1 MARVQLF
8 FSTVSAEFLS
18 YRDRLRQSLT
28 RPNVEVKVQEDF
40 IVTGNET
47 LEMLDEYIKGC
58 DGVIHLVGDMTGS
71 LAKPPSLT
79 TIKHCYPDLAT
90 RLPLAE
96 FLQPDGPSLAYT
108 QWEAWLALLHKKRLL
123 IATPTPEAARDAGY
137 LHDPAQKALQQAHLK
152 RLRAVSRY
160 PGVAFTG
167 QEHLAAEV
175 LRSFVLDLLVNAGQ
189 IPPPPKP
196 NPQLPQSHTP
206 HNLPDRNTDP
216 SRFVGRNVQREQL
229 LELISPAGSRV
240 FLTGMGGVGKSELA
254 LQVARSALDQFPGGV
269 VQLDGRQGFEA
280 MATELIGFV
289 RRSFAD
295 LLPKEGSPEALLG
308 LCWNRW
314 PAAANPPEPV
324 LLVLDGLPGSAEG
337 QSSEDR
343 LCQGL
348 PHRFRRLITRREVVS
363 AGVVSINLEVLQRPD
378 ALRLLRLQAGA
389 QGEQRIDSESEAAD
403 ALCQAVG
410 DLPLALVLLGA
421 RLHKQRDL
429 GVAALLADLQAKGAE
444 AKALRQAHPEL
455 GARLGVV
462 ESLLISWGPLSE
474 PAKELAIL
482 LATMAAAV
490 IPWDLVEACRRED
503 QELVEGS
510 AFGDAQAEL
519 VEAQLLQRVGDN
531 RYQLHPLVRQFL
543 ALQAQAMELLQEQW
557 RRMLAQAVAA
567 LCREKFEQT
576 MPLALQAA
584 VEPYVAHIEWVAE
597 HYSDALTDDDLD
609 LPCVALGRLRENQAN
624 YPAAEHWYRHCLEL
638 CDQRFGPDHPA
649 TSAALNNLAEL
660 LRATNR
666 LAEAEPLMRRALQI
680 DEASY
685 GLDHP
690 EVATALSN
698 LALLLQDTNR
708 LTEAEALMRRV
719 IGIFEASHGKEHPN
733 VATALSNLAVLLHR
747 TNRLAE
753 AEPLMR
759 RALQIDEASYG
770 LDHPSV
776 AIRLNNL
783 ALLLKDANRLTE
795 AEALMRRVIGIFVAS
810 HGKEHPNVAATL
822 SNLAVLLNAT
832 NRPAE
837 AEPMYRRAL
846 QIDEASYGQDH
857 PSVAR
862 DLNNLAALLHETNLR
877 SEAEPLMRR
886 ALQIDETSYGLD
898 HPSVARD
905 LNNLAQLL
913 NATNRL
919 AEAEPLMHRALQID
933 EAGYGLDHPSVAIR
947 LNNLAQLLK
956 DANRLAE
963 AEPLMRRAL
972 QIDEASYGLDHPEV
986 ATDLSNLAV
995 LLHHTNRLT
1004 EAEPLMRRALQIDQA
1019 SYGQDHPIVAIRL
1032 NNLAKLLQATN
1043 RPEEADPMYRL
1054 ALQIDEAS
1062 YGLDHP
1068 NVATRL
1074 NNLAKLLQATNR
1086 VAEAEPLMRRAFVV
1100 CLASLGLDHLNT
1112 QTAMKN
1118 YTTILQD
1125 QGLSEEAIQAQLASL
1140 LQQN

>member
-1 MARVQLF
+1 VPISSGANVGVSVSGNGQGITN
-8 FSTVSAEFLS
+8 SGSISVGGNQTVIAAGPGS
-18 YRDRLRQSLT
+18 
-28 RPNVEVKVQEDF
+28 PVES
-40 IVTGNET
+40 IA
-47 LEMLDEYIKGC
+47 
-58 DGVIHLVGDMTGS
+58 GD
-71 LAKPPSLT
+71 
-79 TIKHCYPDLAT
+79 KHVHHY
-90 RLPLAE
+90 
-96 FLQPDGPSLAYT
+96 
-108 QWEAWLALLHKKRLL
+108 
-123 IATPTPEAARDAGY
+123 
-137 LHDPAQKALQQAHLK
+137 
-152 RLRAVSRY
+152 
-160 PGVAFTG
+160 
-167 QEHLAAEV
+167 
-175 LRSFVLDLLVNAGQ
+175 
-189 IPPPPKP
+189 PPPKP

-229 LELISPAGSRV
+229 LGLISPAGSRV

-295 LLPKEGSPEALLG
+295 LLPKEGSPEELLG

-324 LLVLDGLPGSAEG
+324 LLVLDDLPGSAEG

-348 PHRFRRLITRREVVS
+348 PPRFRRLITRREAAS
-363 AGVVSINLEVLQRPD
+363 AGVASINLEVLQRPD
-378 ALRLLRLQAGA
+378 ALRLLSLQAGA
-389 QGEQRIDSESEAAD
+389 QGEERIDSESEAAD

-543 ALQAQAMELLQEQW
+543 ALQAQAMAPLQEQW
-557 RRMLAQAVAA
+557 RRMLALAVAA

-609 LPCVALGRLRENQAN
+609 WPCSALARLHRNQAN
-624 YPAAEHWYRHCLEL
+624 YPAAEHWHRHCLKL

-649 TSAALNNLAEL
+649 TTPALNNLAGL
-660 LRATNR
+660 LQATNR
-666 LAEAEPLMRRALQI
+666 LAEAEPLMRRALKI

-685 GLDHP
+685 G
-690 EVATALSN
+690 
-698 LALLLQDTNR
+698 QD
-708 LTEAEALMRRV
+708 
-719 IGIFEASHGKEHPN
+719 HPN
-733 VATALSNLAVLLHR
+733 VAIRLNNLAGLLQA

-759 RALQIDEASYG
+759 RALAIDEASYG
-770 LDHPSV
+770 LDHPNV

-783 ALLLKDANRLTE
+783 AGLLQDTNRL
-795 AEALMRRVIGIFVAS
+795 A
-810 HGKEHPNVAATL
+810 
-822 SNLAVLLNAT
+822 
-832 NRPAE
+832 
-837 AEPMYRRAL
+837 
-846 QIDEASYGQDH
+846 
-857 PSVAR
+857 
-862 DLNNLAALLHETNLR
+862 
-877 SEAEPLMRR
+877 EAEPLMRR
-886 ALQIDETSYGLD
+886 ALAIDEASYGLD
-898 HPSVARD
+898 HPDVARD

-913 NATNRL
+913 QATN
-919 AEAEPLMHRALQID
+919 Q
-933 EAGYGLDHPSVAIR
+933 
-947 LNNLAQLLK
+947 
-956 DANRLAE
+956 LAE

-986 ATDLSNLAV
+986 ATDLNNLAQ
-995 LLHHTNRLT
+995 LLQATNRLS
-1004 EAEPLMRRALQIDQA
+1004 EAEPLMRRALAIDEA
-1019 SYGQDHPIVAIRL
+1019 SYGLDHPKVATRL
-1032 NNLAKLLQATN
+1032 NNLAGLLKATN
-1043 RPEEADPMYRL
+1043 RLAQAEPLMRR

-1068 NVATRL
+1068 NVAIRL
-1074 NNLAKLLQATNR
+1074 NNLAQLLRATNR
-1086 VAEAEPLMRRAFVV
+1086 LAEAEPLMRRAYVIF
-1100 CLASLGLDHLNT
+1100 LASLGLDHPNT
-1112 QTAMKN
+1112 QTVLGN
-1118 YTTILQD
+1118 YRKILQD
-1125 QGLSEEAIQAQLASL
+1125 QGLSEEAIQAKIASL
-1140 LQQN
+1140 LQQD

>member
-8 FSTVSAEFLS
+8 ISTVSAEFLS

-71 LAKPPSLT
+71 LAKAPSLT
-79 TIKHCYPDLAT
+79 AIKQCYPDLAT

-108 QWEAWLALLHKKRLL
+108 QWEAWLALLHMKKLF
-123 IATPTPEAARDAGY
+123 IATPTPEAARDAGC
-137 LHDPAQKALQQAHLK
+137 LQDPAQQALQQAHLK
-152 RLRAVSRY
+152 RLRSVSRY

-167 QEHLAAEV
+167 QEHLEAKV
-175 LRSFVLDLLVNAGQ
+175 LGSFVLDLLVNAGQ

-216 SRFVGRNVQREQL
+216 SRFVGRNLQREQL

-254 LQVARSALDQFPGGV
+254 LQVARSALVQFPGGV

-295 LLPKEGSPEALLG
+295 LLPKEGSPEELLG

-324 LLVLDGLPGSAEG
+324 LLVLDDLPGSAEG

-348 PHRFRRLITRREVVS
+348 PPRFRRLITRREAAS
-363 AGVVSINLEVLQRPD
+363 AGVASINLEVLQRPD

-389 QGEQRIDSESEAAD
+389 QGEQRIDSQSEAAD

-429 GVAALLADLQAKGAE
+429 GVAVLLADLQAKGAE
-444 AKALRQAHPEL
+444 ARALSQAHPEL

-462 ESLLISWGPLSE
+462 ESLLISWEPLSE
-474 PAKELAIL
+474 PAKQLAIL
-482 LATMAAAV
+482 LAAMAAAV

-543 ALQAQAMELLQEQW
+543 ALQAQAMEPLQEQW

-567 LCREKFEQT
+567 LCREKFLQT
-576 MPLALQAA
+576 MPLALQAE

-609 LPCVALGRLRENQAN
+609 WPCIALGGLRENQAN
-624 YPAAEHWYRHCLEL
+624 YPAAEHWHRHGLEL
-638 CDQRFGPDHPA
+638 CDQRHGPDHPA
-649 TSAALNNLAEL
+649 TTPALNNLAAL
-660 LRATNR
+660 LQATNRLADAEPLMARVVEIFENSYGNDHPNVATALNNLAQLLQATNR
-666 LAEAEPLMRRALQI
+666 LAEAEPLMRRALAI

-685 GLDHP
+685 SVDHP
-690 EVATALSN
+690 MVATTLNN
-698 LALLLQDTNR
+698 LAQLLQDTNR
-708 LTEAEALMRRV
+708 L
-719 IGIFEASHGKEHPN
+719 
-733 VATALSNLAVLLHR
+733 
-747 TNRLAE
+747 
-753 AEPLMR
+753 
-759 RALQIDEASYG
+759 
-770 LDHPSV
+770 
-776 AIRLNNL
+776 
-783 ALLLKDANRLTE
+783 
-795 AEALMRRVIGIFVAS
+795 
-810 HGKEHPNVAATL
+810 
-822 SNLAVLLNAT
+822 
-832 NRPAE
+832 
-837 AEPMYRRAL
+837 
-846 QIDEASYGQDH
+846 
-857 PSVAR
+857 
-862 DLNNLAALLHETNLR
+862 

-886 ALQIDETSYGLD
+886 AL
-898 HPSVARD
+898 A
-905 LNNLAQLL
+905 
-913 NATNRL
+913 
-919 AEAEPLMHRALQID
+919 
-933 EAGYGLDHPSVAIR
+933 
-947 LNNLAQLLK
+947 
-956 DANRLAE
+956 
-963 AEPLMRRAL
+963 
-972 QIDEASYGLDHPEV
+972 
-986 ATDLSNLAV
+986 
-995 LLHHTNRLT
+995 
-1004 EAEPLMRRALQIDQA
+1004 
-1019 SYGQDHPIVAIRL
+1019 
-1032 NNLAKLLQATN
+1032 
-1043 RPEEADPMYRL
+1043 
-1054 ALQIDEAS
+1054 IDEAS

-1068 NVATRL
+1068 NVAICL
-1074 NNLAKLLQATNR
+1074 NNLAGLLQDTNR
-1086 VAEAEPLMRRAFVV
+1086 LSGAEPLMRRALAIDEASYGLDHPNVAIR
-1100 CLASLGLDHLNT
+1100 LNNLAQLLKATSRLAEAEPMYRRALRIAEASLGRDHPYVASCLNNLAQLLEAT
-1112 QTAMKN
+1112 NRLAEAEPMYRRALAIDEASYSLNHPNVARDLNNLAQLLQTTNRLAEAEPMYRRGLKILIALTDQGYQHPNLEAGISN
-1118 YTTILQD
+1118 YFGFLQD
-1125 QGLSEEAIQAQLASL
+1125 QGLSEEAIQAKLASL
-1140 LQQN
+1140 HQQN